1 MSEFAIASAPRT
13 ATIPVRE
20 LAPWAVLGG
29 AVLMALL
36 YVVGLEQGALAAVQ
50 GDVLHEV
57 LHDGRHLL
65 GFPCH

>member
-1 MSEFAIASAPRT
+1 MSENVDASLPRT
-13 ATIPVRE
+13 AAIPVRE
-20 LAPWAVLGG
+20 IGPWAVLGG
-29 AVLMALL
+29 VVLLALL
-36 YVVGLEQGALAAVQ
+36 YVAGLEQGATAAVP